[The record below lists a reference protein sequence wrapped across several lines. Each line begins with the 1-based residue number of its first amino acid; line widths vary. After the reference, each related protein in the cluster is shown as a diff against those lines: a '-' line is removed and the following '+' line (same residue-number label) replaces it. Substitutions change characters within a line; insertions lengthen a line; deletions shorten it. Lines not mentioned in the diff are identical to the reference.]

1 MIKDY
6 LYIMKLTLLKTSLN
20 RIFQQI
26 FSKNITL
33 DGKIIEFGANKNSSK
48 SFINF
53 LKISNKENVF
63 FADKQDVQNGDTTIE
78 DLETRLSFKDN
89 SYNNVVIFNV
99 LEHVYNV
106 DNAIKEI
113 YRSLEVE
120 GKIVGSTPF
129 IHRIHYAPEDYNR
142 YSEQFLSK
150 ILFKN
155 NFKNISVE
163 AFGYGPF
170 TAAYAMIF
178 DYTKLIP
185 LLNNLILTICILID
199 KFIGLFTKTDLK
211 KIYPISICFS
221 AKKG

>member
-1 MIKDY
+1 M
-6 LYIMKLTLLKTSLN
+6 
-20 RIFQQI
+20 
-26 FSKNITL
+26 
-33 DGKIIEFGANKNSSK
+33 
-48 SFINF
+48 
-53 LKISNKENVF
+53 
-63 FADKQDVQNGDTTIE
+63 
-78 DLETRLSFKDN
+78 SFKDN

>member
-1 MIKDY
+1 
-6 LYIMKLTLLKTSLN
+6 MKWTFLKTSLN

-26 FSKNITL
+26 FSKDITL
-33 DGKIIEFGANKNSSK
+33 DGKIIEFGASKNSSK
-48 SFINF
+48 SFVNF
-53 LKISNKENVF
+53 LKIPNKENIF
-63 FADKQDVQNGDTTIE
+63 FADKQDFQNGDTTKE
-78 DLETRLSFKDN
+78 DLETKLSFKDN

-106 DNAIKEI
+106 DNAVKEI
-113 YRSLEVE
+113 YRSLEIE

-129 IHRIHYAPEDYNR
+129 IHRVHYAPEDYNR

-150 ILFKN
+150 ILLKN

-170 TAAYAMIF
+170 TAAYAIIF

-185 LLNNLILTICILID
+185 LLNNIILTICILID

>member
-1 MIKDY
+1 
-6 LYIMKLTLLKTSLN
+6 MKLTLLKTSLN

-63 FADKQDVQNGDTTIE
+63 FADKQDGQNGDTTIE

>member
-1 MIKDY
+1 
-6 LYIMKLTLLKTSLN
+6 MKLTLLKTSLN